1 DAGAEVEVV
10 TPERII
16 APLVGGSNYPA
27 YLKNFAEHSVRTTL
41 GARVTKVA
49 RDADRRLTVTLED
62 EYAHTTVTRTVD
74 QLVVEHG
81 TVPVDDVY
89 FELKDRSRNHGA
101 VDQDALLHLQPQTLV
116 ANEDS
121 TFQLFRVGDAV
132 SSRNIHAAI
141 LDSNR
146 LCMAM

>member
-1 DAGAEVEVV
+1 
-10 TPERII
+10 
-16 APLVGGSNYPA
+16 
-27 YLKNFAEHSVRTTL
+27 
-41 GARVTKVA
+41 
-49 RDADRRLTVTLED
+49 
-62 EYAHTTVTRTVD
+62 TVTRTVD

-89 FELKDRSRNHGA
+89 FELKDRSRNRGA
-101 VDQDALLHLQPQTLV
+101 VDQDALLRLHPQTLV

-132 SSRNIHAAI
+132 TSRNIHAAI

-146 LCMAM
+146 LCMAI